1 MIKPSI
7 AEARLA
13 IIISMNDLV
22 RQFIRAMPSRRS
34 TDGKGRV
41 IDGNAPY
48 IDTLIT
54 ASFVPDG
61 DDHEDISKAIRRC
74 IDAMLSYEYTVT
86 ADPDSIKGVRK
97 LMEQLGSILAISTA
111 YPEKAANRAKTLI
124 NTNGKGKRR

>member
-1 MIKPSI
+1 MIKPSV

-22 RQFIRAMPSRRS
+22 RHYIRAMPSRRS

-41 IDGNAPY
+41 TDGNAPY
-48 IDTLIT
+48 IDGLIT

-61 DDHEDISKAIRRC
+61 DDHEDISKAINRC
-74 IDAMLSYEYTVT
+74 IDAMLTYEYTIT

-111 YPEKAANRAKTLI
+111 YPEKAANRAKMLA
-124 NTNGKGKRR
+124 NGKGKRK